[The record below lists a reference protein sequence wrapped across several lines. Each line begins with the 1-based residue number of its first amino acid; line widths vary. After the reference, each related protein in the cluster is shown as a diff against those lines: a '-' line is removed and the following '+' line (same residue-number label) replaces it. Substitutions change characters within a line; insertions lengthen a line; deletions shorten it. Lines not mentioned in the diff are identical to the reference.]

1 MVAQQIYL
9 INNMTG
15 QITRNSKLGQIIYET
30 VSSINNYSTIIDI
43 GMWNGLGTTK
53 CVLDAIIDKKKNNIN
68 FLSIEINHTKFLEAQ
83 KNLSKYINYVNMLYG
98 RITELEELIS
108 LDDYDD
114 SFFTLYSRDLQQQ
127 WFKQTI
133 IEHNTTPYIYSK
145 IPDKIDILILDG
157 GEYSTYGEFK
167 KLFNKSKIIIL
178 DDTTTIKNYKS
189 ANDLRK
195 NQEYEIIHDITND
208 RKGFMVAKKL

>member
-1 MVAQQIYL
+1 
-9 INNMTG
+9 MTG

-133 IEHNTTPYIYSK
+133 IEHNATPYIYSK

-167 KLFNKSKIIIL
+167 KLFSKSKIIIL
-178 DDTTTIKNYKS
+178 DDITTIKNYKS